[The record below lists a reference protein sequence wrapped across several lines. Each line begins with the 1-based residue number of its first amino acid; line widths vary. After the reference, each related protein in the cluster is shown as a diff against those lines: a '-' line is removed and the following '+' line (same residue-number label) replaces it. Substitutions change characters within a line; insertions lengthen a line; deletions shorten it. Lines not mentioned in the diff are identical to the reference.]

1 MHYLSPKDLAHRYQ
15 ISERQVTHLARIGY
29 LPGIK
34 IGKLWRFKEE
44 DLQEW
49 EKRQKVEWVRD
60 EIGQRVNEILG
71 EVDKNV
77 SL

>member
-1 MHYLSPKDLAHRYQ
+1 MSYLTPKDLAQRYQ
-15 ISERQVTHLARIGY
+15 VSERQVTHLARIGY

-34 IGKLWRFKEE
+34 IRKLWRFKEE

-49 EKRQKVEWVRD
+49 EERQKGECARD
-60 EIGQRVNEILG
+60 EISLRVDEILRK
-71 EVDKNV
+71 VDKNA